1 MKNLLLTLVILMSFF
16 TSFCQETYSIGKTEY
31 YYDQYYSTTGK
42 PVVKRSEANKKEF
55 LKTQGY
61 KSIPYGYQIDHI
73 KPLSEG
79 GSDDP
84 SNMQLLTIN
93 QHKEKTARE
102 RANRSSSNYLAN
114 QPNYKSSI
122 STNIY
127 GEQITYTTFSRMDY
141 DGKIIYKNQNGKEFY
156 FNENER
162 KVFVKTTSVNTNS
175 EYVSKK
181 VESSEYLYKTPET
194 SKPAKLYEPTY
205 TPTPTYTTPSVP
217 SSTTR
222 EIQTGP
228 RGGQYYIN
236 SNGNKTYV
244 PRN

>member
-1 MKNLLLTLVILMSFF
+1 MKNLLLTLVTLMSFF
-16 TSFCQETYSIGKTEY
+16 TSFCQETYLIGKTEY

-61 KSIPYGYQIDHI
+61 KTTPYGYQIDHI

-79 GSDDP
+79 GTDDP
-84 SNMQLLTIN
+84 SNMQLLTTD
-93 QHKEKTARE
+93 QHREKTARE
-102 RANRSSSNYLAN
+102 RASRSLSNYLVN
-114 QPNYKSSI
+114 HPNYKSSV

-127 GEQITYTTFSRMDY
+127 GEKITYTTFSRMDY
-141 DGKIIYKNQNGKEFY
+141 DGKIIYKNQDGKEFY

-162 KVFVKTTSVNTNS
+162 KVFVKTSSVNTNS
-175 EYVSKK
+175 EYNTKK
-181 VESSEYLYKTPET
+181 AETTEYIYKTPEA
-194 SKPAKLYEPTY
+194 SKPTKLYEPTSVS
-205 TPTPTYTTPSVP
+205 TPTQTTPSIQP
-217 SSTTR
+217 SSAR

-228 RGGQYYIN
+228 RGGKFYIN

>member
-1 MKNLLLTLVILMSFF
+1 MKNLLFTLISLLSIY

-61 KSIPYGYQIDHI
+61 KSIPNGYQIDHI

-162 KVFVKTTSVNTNS
+162 KVFVKNNSINTNS
-175 EYVSKK
+175 EYISKK
-181 VESSEYLYKTPET
+181 TESSDYIYKTPET
-194 SKPAKLYEPTY
+194 SKPVKKYKLDQEVVNIT
-205 TPTPTYTTPSVP
+205 
-217 SSTTR
+217 
-222 EIQTGP
+222 
-228 RGGQYYIN
+228 
-236 SNGNKTYV
+236 
-244 PRN
+244 